1 MKMTTLIGVN
11 PDCNHP
17 TESRQK
23 VQTFYYYNLSPYNK
37 MSAMC
42 PVAWRNG
49 IFSTN
54 SRPENCL
61 LKFTTKFQSENRPTV
76 LAKTAC

>member
-42 PVAWRNG
+42 LQCARQLDE
-49 IFSTN
+49 IAEIEAQMF
-54 SRPENCL
+54 
-61 LKFTTKFQSENRPTV
+61 NRRT
-76 LAKTAC
+76 LH